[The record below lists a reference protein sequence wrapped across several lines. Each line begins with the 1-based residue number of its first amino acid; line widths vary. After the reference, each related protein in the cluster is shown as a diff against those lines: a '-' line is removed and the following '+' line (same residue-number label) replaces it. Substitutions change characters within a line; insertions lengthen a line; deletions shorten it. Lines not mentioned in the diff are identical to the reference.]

1 MEMKCNSSAK
11 DDFEAMPLI
20 SGQCIFKRVGSVAT

>member
-11 DDFEAMPLI
+11 DDFEAMLLI
-20 SGQCIFKRVGSVAT
+20 SGQCIHKRVGSVAT